1 MTNPNPVFNGR
12 EVFMTR
18 DTRETLDTK
27 INELND
33 SIIELG
39 SIVEQAFLGSVEAL
53 ADQDLSAAKA
63 IYEGDRII
71 NEKRYEIE
79 RRALIVVATQQP
91 MATDL
96 RRLSSIIDIAGEL
109 ERIGD
114 YAKGIARIALRLGD
128 QPPLRHL
135 AHIPKMAHLASNM
148 LHRAIGA
155 FVEMD
160 EKTAL
165 AIPKED
171 DQIDVLYNL
180 VYAEVLEL
188 MIADRDNI
196 DRATFHLWVA
206 HNLERGADR
215 VTNICER
222 TVFTTSGNLVEFDRS
237 DDETEA
243 F

>member
-1 MTNPNPVFNGR
+1 MA
-12 EVFMTR
+12 R

-27 INELND
+27 IMELND
-33 SIIELG
+33 TIIELG
-39 SIVEQAFLGSVEAL
+39 SFVEKAIHGSVEAL
-53 ADQDLSAAKA
+53 ENCDLTLAKA
-63 IYEGDRII
+63 IYEGDKII

-114 YAKGIARIALRLGD
+114 YAKGIARIAMRLGD
-128 QPPLRHL
+128 QAPLRQL
-135 AHIPKMAHLASNM
+135 VHIPKMAKTTANM
-148 LHRAIGA
+148 LHRAIEA
-155 FVEMD
+155 FVNMD
-160 EKTAL
+160 EETGM

-180 VYAEVLEL
+180 VYQELLDL
-188 MIADRDNI
+188 MISDRDNI

-206 HNLERGADR
+206 HNLERAADR

-222 TVFTTSGNLVEFDRS
+222 TVFTTSGIMIEFDRT
-237 DDETEA
+237 DDETDA

>member
-1 MTNPNPVFNGR
+1 
-12 EVFMTR
+12 MTR

-27 INELND
+27 IRELND
-33 SIIELG
+33 SILELG
-39 SIVEQAFLGSVEAL
+39 SIVEQAILGSVNAL
-53 ADQDLSAAKA
+53 NERDLENAKIIYDGDQA
-63 IYEGDRII
+63 I
-71 NEKRYEIE
+71 NQKRYEIE
-79 RRALIVVATQQP
+79 RRALITVATQQP

-114 YAKGIARIALRLGD
+114 YAKGIARIAMRLGD
-128 QPPLRHL
+128 SPPLRKL
-135 AHIPKMAHLASNM
+135 VHIPKMADLTADM

-155 FVEMD
+155 FIDLD
-160 EKTAL
+160 EEVGL

-171 DQIDVLYNL
+171 DQVDVLYNL
-180 VYAEVLEL
+180 VYQELLEL
-188 MIADRDNI
+188 MIEDRENI

-206 HNLERGADR
+206 HNLERASDR

-222 TVFTTSGNLVEFDRS
+222 TLFTITGELVEFDRS
-237 DDETEA
+237 DDESEA

>member
-1 MTNPNPVFNGR
+1 MS
-12 EVFMTR
+12 R
-18 DTRETLDTK
+18 DTRETLDNN
-27 INELND
+27 IQELND
-33 SIIELG
+33 SILELA
-39 SIVEQAFLGSVEAL
+39 SIVEQAILGSVEVM
-53 ADQDLSAAKA
+53 ADRDLEKAKI
-63 IYEGDRII
+63 IYDGDKLI
-71 NEKRYEIE
+71 NEKRFEIE

-114 YAKGIARIALRLGD
+114 YAKGIARIAQRLGD
-128 QPPLRHL
+128 QAPLKQL
-135 AHIPKMAHLASNM
+135 VHIPKMADLTSDM

-160 EKTAL
+160 EETGL

-180 VYAEVLEL
+180 VYQELLEL
-188 MIADRDNI
+188 MIEDRENI

-206 HNLERGADR
+206 HNLERAADR

-222 TVFTTSGNLVEFDRS
+222 TVFTTSGKLVEFDRS
-237 DDETEA
+237 DDESEA

>member
-1 MTNPNPVFNGR
+1 MS
-12 EVFMTR
+12 R
-18 DTRETLDTK
+18 DTRETLDNN
-27 INELND
+27 IQELND
-33 SIIELG
+33 SILELA
-39 SIVEQAFLGSVEAL
+39 SIVEQAILGSVDAM
-53 ADQDLSAAKA
+53 ANRDLKKAKI
-63 IYEGDRII
+63 IYDGDKLI
-71 NEKRYEIE
+71 NEKRFDIE
-79 RRALIVVATQQP
+79 RKALIVVATQQP
-91 MATDL
+91 LATDL

-114 YAKGIARIALRLGD
+114 YAKGIARIAQRLGD
-128 QPPLRHL
+128 QTPLKQL
-135 AHIPKMAHLASNM
+135 VHIPKMADLTSDM

-160 EKTAL
+160 EDTGL

-180 VYAEVLEL
+180 VYQELLDL
-188 MIADRDNI
+188 MIEDRENI

-206 HNLERGADR
+206 HNLERAADR

-222 TVFTTSGNLVEFDRS
+222 TIFTITGELVEFDRS
-237 DDETEA
+237 DDESEA

>member
-1 MTNPNPVFNGR
+1 MA
-12 EVFMTR
+12 R

-27 INELND
+27 IRELND
-33 SIIELG
+33 SILELG
-39 SIVEQAFLGSVEAL
+39 SIVEQAILGSVKAL
-53 ADQDLSAAKA
+53 EDRDLENAKILYDGDQA
-63 IYEGDRII
+63 I

-79 RRALIVVATQQP
+79 RRTLITVATQQP

-114 YAKGIARIALRLGD
+114 YAKGIARIAMRLGD
-128 QPPLRHL
+128 NPPIRKLL
-135 AHIPKMAHLASNM
+135 HIPKMADLTADM

-155 FVEMD
+155 FIELD
-160 EKTAL
+160 KETGQS
-165 AIPKED
+165 IPRED
-171 DQIDVLYNL
+171 DQVDVLYNL
-180 VYAEVLEL
+180 VYQELLEL
-188 MIADRDNI
+188 MINDRELI

-206 HNLERGADR
+206 HNLERAADR

-222 TVFTTSGNLVEFDRS
+222 TIFTITGELVEFDRS
-237 DDETEA
+237 DDESEA

>member
-1 MTNPNPVFNGR
+1 MA
-12 EVFMTR
+12 R
-18 DTRETLDTK
+18 DTRETLDNK
-27 INELND
+27 IRELND
-33 SIIELG
+33 NILELG
-39 SIVEQAFLGSVEAL
+39 SFVEQAVRDCVNAL
-53 ADQDLSAAKA
+53 AERDLESAKVIYDQDKM
-63 IYEGDRII
+63 I

-79 RRALIVVATQQP
+79 RKALITVATQQP

-114 YAKGIARIALRLGD
+114 YAKGIARIAMRLGD
-128 QPPLRHL
+128 QPPLKKL
-135 AHIPKMAHLASNM
+135 VDIPKMAQITADM
-148 LHRAIGA
+148 LNRALKA
-155 FVEMD
+155 FVELD
-160 EKTAL
+160 EEAGRT
-165 AIPKED
+165 IPRED

-180 VYAEVLEL
+180 VYKDLLEL

-206 HNLERGADR
+206 HNLERAADR

-222 TVFTTSGNLVEFDRS
+222 TIFTISGELIEFDRS
-237 DDETEA
+237 DDESED